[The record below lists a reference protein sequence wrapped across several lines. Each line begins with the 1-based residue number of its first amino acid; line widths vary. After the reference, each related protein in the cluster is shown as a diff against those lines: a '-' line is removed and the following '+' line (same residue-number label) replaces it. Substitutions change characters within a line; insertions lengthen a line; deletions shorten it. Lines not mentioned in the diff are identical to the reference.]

1 MQRVRTICRSFRDD
15 MDVRECGTCGASI
28 AQTRTAAKL
37 AQQLPG
43 SFHYN

>member
-1 MQRVRTICRSFRDD
+1 MQRVRTICRSFQDD
-15 MDVRECGTCGASI
+15 MDVWECGTCGASI
-28 AQTRTAAKL
+28 AQTQTAAKP